1 MGDNSRYRCDA
12 LQTAGPVLATPEPC
26 AVPEGG
32 TELTETT
39 DTQVAHRRRSTL
51 VWLAITGLILSLVV
65 AAPAFAAHT
74 GPLVTPDTDTYDTP
88 PKINPDCAELVADGL
103 ITGFDDEDKS
113 GDSPDGGPID
123 LGNSSITVT
132 GEEVSFQAEDGWLV
146 VAAIIKGGNE
156 GAAVYV
162 YEGFGGA
169 DGVDHDNGLITPTEQ
184 GVSHVTLCLI
194 EEEVESES
202 PSVPGESESP
212 EGSVGGGTGTPAGSV
227 PDTATSLPG
236 FGGPLATLIFGAI
249 LVASLG
255 TLAYANVRAAKQ
267 RQ

>member
-1 MGDNSRYRCDA
+1 MTES
-12 LQTAGPVLATPEPC
+12 TPNR
-26 AVPEGG
+26 V
-32 TELTETT
+32 T
-39 DTQVAHRRRSTL
+39 HNRRVTL

-74 GPLVTPDTDTYDTP
+74 GPLVTPDTSTYDFP
-88 PKINPDCAELVADGL
+88 GDNPNCNDLVTDGL
-103 ITGFDDEDKS
+103 ITAFDDEDKS

-132 GEEVSFQAEDGWLV
+132 GEEVSFQADAGWLV

-194 EEEVESES
+194 MVEEESESQPESVPESES
-202 PSVPGESESP
+202 PSGE
-212 EGSVGGGTGTPAGSV
+212 GTQLGGTGTPAGSLT
-227 PDTATSLPG
+227 DTSMSLPG

>member
-1 MGDNSRYRCDA
+1 
-12 LQTAGPVLATPEPC
+12 
-26 AVPEGG
+26 
-32 TELTETT
+32 LTETT
-39 DTQVAHRRRSTL
+39 ETRVTHHRRATL

-65 AAPAFAAHT
+65 AAPVFAAHD
-74 GPLVTPDTDTYDTP
+74 GPSVTPDITTYDFP
-88 PKINPDCAELVADGL
+88 GDNPNCDDLVADGL
-103 ITGFDDEDKS
+103 ITAYDDEDKS
-113 GDSPDGGPID
+113 GDNPSGDVD
-123 LGNSSITVT
+123 LGNSSINVT
-132 GEEVSFQAEDGWLV
+132 SGEVSFEADEGWLV

-162 YEGFGGA
+162 YPG
-169 DGVDHDNGLITPTEQ
+169 GVDHDNGLMTPTGQ

-194 EEEVESES
+194 MAEEESES
-202 PSVPGESESP
+202 QPESVPGESESP
-212 EGSVGGGTGTPAGSV
+212 EGSQAGGTGTPAGSV